1 MEESE
6 LKTLPQV
13 NREKEGNSGLET
25 SPTGFWVLG
34 TCQNP
39 DLRDSRMHRMRG
51 GSQIGYQNPQE
62 FDNISIARGFKGDSL
77 WDEIWELL
85 LRCLLFSVLFY
96 FFIEKQQN

>member
-39 DLRDSRMHRMRG
+39 DLRDSRIHGMTELA
-51 GSQIGYQNPQE
+51 GSRQ
-62 FDNISIARGFKGDSL
+62 
-77 WDEIWELL
+77 
-85 LRCLLFSVLFY
+85 
-96 FFIEKQQN
+96 